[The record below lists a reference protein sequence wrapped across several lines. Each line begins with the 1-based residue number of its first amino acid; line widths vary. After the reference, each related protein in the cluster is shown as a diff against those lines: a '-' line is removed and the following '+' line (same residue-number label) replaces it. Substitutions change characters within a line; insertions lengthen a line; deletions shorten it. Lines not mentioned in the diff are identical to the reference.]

1 MEASRIIKEEPMYIL
16 GISAFYHDSAACL
29 YRNSTLLGAAEEER
43 FTGIK
48 GDSSF
53 PIKTI
58 NWLLKSNGIKIND
71 VAVVCW
77 YENPDLKK
85 QRVLETFRRKPFKNL
100 NRIFKYLLGEGQE
113 WNIRKVL
120 RKEIG
125 FKNKIHFVNH
135 HLSHACLSY
144 FTSPFDECTVVTV
157 DGVGEKETIT
167 ISKAFHNV
175 VKKLGSVHYPNSLGL
190 FYSAFTAFLGF
201 KPNEGEY
208 KVMGLAAYGDPT
220 IYYEKIKGI
229 ISFSS
234 GNLKINMDLFSWD
247 YSDEVMFNWKLIEYL
262 SLDPRNP
269 SEKSI
274 ESQYKHVAASV
285 QQVYEETLFDI
296 INHSYELNMS
306 NNLCLG
312 GGCAYNGLANAKISK
327 NTPYKKVW
335 VPLSP
340 SDGGSSIGA
349 CLHYINMVKG
359 QKRKGQIDPYQG
371 PSFRVNELFQV
382 LNKYKLLVS
391 FEHMETPDM
400 IGATAELLNHG
411 KVIGWFQGRMEFGAR
426 ALGNRSIIASPLF
439 KDMQNRINSVIKKR
453 EMFRPFAPSV
463 ILEEAHK
470 YFEIEDPIPYMNMVV
485 KVKPEHNLPAITH
498 IDGTARVQTVVQ
510 YDNPRFH
517 RLLKKFGEIS
527 GVPILLNTSFN
538 FKDQTITM
546 NPEDAIIRFLDSD
559 MDYLVLDNF
568 LVSKK

>member
-1 MEASRIIKEEPMYIL
+1 MYIL

-48 GDSSF
+48 GDNSF

-58 NWLLKSNGIKIND
+58 NWLLKSNGIKISE

-77 YENPDLKK
+77 YENPDLKR
-85 QRVLETFRRKPFKNL
+85 QRVLETFKRMPLKNL
-100 NRIFKYLLGEGQE
+100 KRIFRYFLGKDHD
-113 WNIRKVL
+113 WNIKKIL
-120 RKEIG
+120 RNEIG
-125 FKNKIHFVNH
+125 FNNKIHFVNH

-175 VKKLGSVHYPNSLGL
+175 IKKLGSVHYPNSLGL

-208 KVMGLAAYGDPT
+208 KVMGLAAYGDPS
-220 IYYEKIKGI
+220 IYYGRIKEI
-229 ISFSS
+229 ISFDS
-234 GNLKINMDLFSWD
+234 GSLKINMDLFSWD
-247 YSDEVMFNWKLIEYL
+247 YSDEVMFSWKLIEHL
-262 SLDPRNP
+262 SLDPRDP
-269 SEKSI
+269 GEKSI
-274 ESQYKHVAASV
+274 LPQYKHVAAAV

-296 INHSYELNMS
+296 INHSYELNNS

-349 CLHYINMVKG
+349 CLHYINTVKG
-359 QKRKGQIDPYQG
+359 QKRKGHIDPYQG
-371 PSFRVNELFQV
+371 PSFRGTELFQS
-382 LNKYKLLVS
+382 LNKYKLLIS
-391 FEHMETPDM
+391 FEHLETSDM
-400 IGATAELLNHG
+400 IKATAKLLNYG

-439 KDMQNRINSVIKKR
+439 DDMQNRINSVIKKR

-463 ILEEAHK
+463 ILEEADK

-485 KVKPEHNLPAITH
+485 KVKPGHNLPAITH
-498 IDGTARVQTVVQ
+498 IDGTARVQTVIQ
-510 YDNPRFH
+510 YDNPRFY
-517 RLLKKFGEIS
+517 RLLKEFGEIS

-546 NPEDAIIRFLDSD
+546 DPEDAIIRFLDSD